1 MDIRQE
7 EGSAAGRTFVVSQL
21 ECVRDEAHARDAD
34 CAFRVSWV
42 INPHMRVGP
51 VDMTAAYEEHR
62 VLREAMRRE
71 GATLIELP
79 FVHGAFDS
87 VFAKDNALLVERGG
101 RRRAL
106 LASYLHGERGQ
117 EQRMRAVA
125 LEAQG
130 FELHGPPSVHFEG
143 GDVAMLPEGQGL
155 LLGHGQRSDVRTAT
169 ELERFL
175 EVPVTPLELTDPALY
190 HLDVALTVL
199 EDGTALVYPEAFTRE
214 SFLRLERAPG
224 IRRIVPIPRDEALRF
239 SLNMVECGRSV
250 LIPCRAPV
258 TEQAVRDAGKQPVHV
273 PLEQFHL
280 GGGSAACLV
289 AAVHRL
295 ERPVPS
301 ALARG

>member
-1 MDIRQE
+1 MKAHPNE
-7 EGSAAGRTFVVSQL
+7 TPASGRTFVVSQL
-21 ECVRDEAHARDAD
+21 ECGRDEAHARDTD

-51 VDMTAAYEEHR
+51 VDMTAACEEHR
-62 VLREAMRRE
+62 VLREALRRE
-71 GATLIELP
+71 GAEVLELP

-125 LEAQG
+125 LEARG
-130 FELHGPPSVHFEG
+130 FELHGPPSAHFEG
-143 GDVAMLPEGQGL
+143 GDVVMLPEGQGL
-155 LLGHGQRSDVRTAT
+155 LLGHGQRSDVKAAA

-175 EVPVTPLELTDPALY
+175 EVPVTPVELTDPALY

-214 SFLRLERAPG
+214 SFQRMERTPG
-224 IRRIVPIPRDEALRF
+224 IRRLVPIPRDEALRF
-239 SLNMVECGRSV
+239 SLNMVECGNSV

-258 TEQAVRDAGKQPVHV
+258 TEQAVRDAGKTPVHV

-295 ERPVPS
+295 ERP
-301 ALARG
+301 ARSTRPRA